1 MTDAQFYNGFVFR
14 RFDYNRYHTTDNT
27 KNGSIRHY
35 FAKLVCGT
43 AKLQCANFTVE
54 LKAGDVFYIP
64 YGMHYRSHWYADNG
78 SNVFYSFGFSHLP
91 SNIDYKMQKIEGAG
105 DIFDECFGDIT
116 VSADSIAGL
125 YKFFARVQDRMIPRC
140 NMAQD
145 ITALRAVDYM
155 RTNTDAAAAEVAKHI
170 GISESGLYN
179 VFRLSLGKTPLEV
192 RRGLVVER
200 AEELLLTT
208 DMSVEEISARLGFS
222 SSSYFRKVVYK
233 VTGKTPSAIRKGR
246 I

>member
-1 MTDAQFYNGFVFR
+1 
-14 RFDYNRYHTTDNT
+14 
-27 KNGSIRHY
+27 
-35 FAKLVCGT
+35 
-43 AKLQCANFTVE
+43 
-54 LKAGDVFYIP
+54 
-64 YGMHYRSHWYADNG
+64 MHYRSHWYAENG

-105 DIFDECFGDIT
+105 DIFDECFGDVT

-145 ITALRAVDYM
+145 ITALRVVDYM